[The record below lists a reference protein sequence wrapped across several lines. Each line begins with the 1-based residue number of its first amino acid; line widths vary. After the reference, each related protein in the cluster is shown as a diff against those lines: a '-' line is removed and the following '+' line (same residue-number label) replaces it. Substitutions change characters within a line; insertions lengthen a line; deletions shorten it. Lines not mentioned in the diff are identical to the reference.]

1 MHNVVAIA
9 WAQIFGHNG
18 QTPASGTRTM
28 RQWTMLLDRKES
40 LSVLQTEE
48 KIEIDRIK
56 ENELSPTLT

>member
-1 MHNVVAIA
+1 
-9 WAQIFGHNG
+9 
-18 QTPASGTRTM
+18 M